1 MAFGGSAPIAYNRP
15 MYVDIVS
22 DTICPWCFIGK
33 RRFERAM
40 AMAGRDDLLIA
51 WRPFQLNPDMP
62 AEGMSRDSYLT
73 AKFGSSDRT
82 QKIYGA
88 IAETGAGEGIEFR
101 FDRIQ
106 RTPNT
111 LASHRLVKY
120 AAAHERQDPVV
131 EALFKAYFMDGRD
144 VGSIEVLADIAGE
157 AGLTRDDALAYLGSL
172 EDRDEVMAADVYARR
187 LGINGVP
194 CFIVNRKYA
203 VSGAQPPE
211 AFLEVF
217 RLADQDE
224 KETALQ
230 TSSA

>member
-1 MAFGGSAPIAYNRP
+1 

-33 RRFERAM
+33 RRFEKAL
-40 AMAGRDDLLIA
+40 ALSGRNDIMVA

-62 AEGMSRDSYLT
+62 GEGIAREAYLT
-73 AKFGSSDRT
+73 AKFGNTERM

-88 IAETGAGEGIEFR
+88 IAETGQGEGIDFR
-101 FDRIQ
+101 FERIA
-106 RTPNT
+106 RAPNT
-111 LASHRLVKY
+111 LASHRLVKF
-120 AAAHERQDPVV
+120 AAKHGHQDAIV
-131 EALFKAYFMDGRD
+131 EALFRAYFMDGRD
-144 VGSIEVLADIAGE
+144 VGEMETLADIGAE
-157 AGLTRDDALAYLGSL
+157 VGLSRDETAAYLHSL

-211 AFLEVF
+211 AFLQVF
-217 RLADQDE
+217 QLADQDE
-224 KETALQ
+224 KEEAQ
-230 TSSA
+230 QASSV

>member
-1 MAFGGSAPIAYNRP
+1 

-33 RRFERAM
+33 RRFEKAL
-40 AMAGRDDLLIA
+40 ALSGRNDIMVA

-62 AEGMSRDSYLT
+62 VEGIAREAYLT
-73 AKFGSSDRT
+73 AKFGNTERM

-88 IAETGAGEGIEFR
+88 IAETGQGEGIDFR
-101 FDRIQ
+101 FERIA
-106 RTPNT
+106 RAPNT
-111 LASHRLVKY
+111 LASHRLVKF
-120 AAAHERQDPVV
+120 AAKHGHQDAIV
-131 EALFKAYFMDGRD
+131 EALFRAYFMDGRD
-144 VGSIEVLADIAGE
+144 VGEMETLADIGAE
-157 AGLTRDDALAYLGSL
+157 VGLSRDETAAYLHSL

-211 AFLEVF
+211 AFLQVF
-217 RLADQDE
+217 QLADQDE
-224 KETALQ
+224 KEEAQ
-230 TSSA
+230 QASSV

>member
-1 MAFGGSAPIAYNRP
+1 MF
-15 MYVDIVS
+15 VDIVS

-33 RRFERAM
+33 RRFEA
-40 AMAGRDDLLIA
+40 ALAQSGRNDIMVA

-62 AEGMSRDSYLT
+62 AEGMSRDAYLT
-73 AKFGSSDRT
+73 AKFGNTERM

-88 IAETGAGEGIEFR
+88 IAETGKGEGIDFR
-101 FDRIQ
+101 FDRIV

-120 AAAHERQDPVV
+120 AAKLGHQDQIV
-131 EALFKAYFMDGRD
+131 EALFTGYFMAGRD
-144 VGSIEVLADIAGE
+144 VGDIEVLADIAGE
-157 AGLTRDDALAYLGSL
+157 VGLNREEAINYLRSV
-172 EDRDEVMAADVYARR
+172 EDRDEVAAADVYARR

-211 AFLEVF
+211 AFLQVF
-217 RLADQDE
+217 QLADQDE
-224 KETALQ
+224 KEEAQQVTPA
-230 TSSA
+230 

>member
-1 MAFGGSAPIAYNRP
+1 

-33 RRFERAM
+33 RRFEKAM
-40 AMAGRDDLLIA
+40 ALSGRNDIMVA

-62 AEGMSRDSYLT
+62 ADGMSREAYLT
-73 AKFGSSDRT
+73 AKFGNTERM

-88 IAETGAGEGIEFR
+88 ITETGQGEGIDFR
-101 FDRIQ
+101 FDRIA

-120 AAAHERQDPVV
+120 AAKHGEQDAVV
-131 EALFKAYFMDGRD
+131 EALFSGYFMNGRD
-144 VGSIEVLADIAGE
+144 VGDFETLADIAAETGLERE
-157 AGLTRDDALAYLGSL
+157 AALNYLSSV

-211 AFLEVF
+211 AFLQVF
-217 RLADQDE
+217 QLADQDE
-224 KETALQ
+224 KEEAQQATPV
-230 TSSA
+230 